1 MSELVFSRN
10 GIAVTT
16 SLLVA
21 KGVQVEHR
29 AVLQLIRKYVPDFET
44 FGSLIFET
52 VKGKALPQ
60 GGFAKSTEIA
70 ILNEPQTTL
79 LLTFFKN
86 TEIVRK
92 FKVALVQKFYELRNQ
107 LQAKYCPALDR
118 LETLTPLQQ
127 EAIREE
133 VSKRALR
140 SAADYQTI
148 YKALRLRFQVTRFD
162 LIPRTKFETA
172 LKFIQE
178 VELKAPVARVPDAY
192 LFSYDPKTLSDDEL
206 ESLGRLIYLLD
217 LAKPTNK
224 QVYAGLRAVYS
235 DLSPRFYS
243 LMTETAI
250 SESNLKKVLDRNRIN
265 YQLPT
270 PN

>member
-1 MSELVFSRN
+1 MSNTLAFSFEDSSITILGDILN
-10 GIAVTT
+10 PLFIAQ
-16 SLLVA
+16 
-21 KGVQVEHR
+21 QVCSILGYKLAR
-29 AVLQLIRKYVPDFET
+29 KAVLDHCDLEDVSKVEIQTKGGKQLVNCVNESGLYALIFGSKLPKAKQFKRWVTNEVLPAIRK
-44 FGSLIFET
+44 
-52 VKGKALPQ
+52 Q
-60 GGFAKSTEIA
+60 GHY
-70 ILNEPQTTL
+70 Q
-79 LLTFFKN
+79 
-86 TEIVRK
+86 
-92 FKVALVQKFYELRNQ
+92 
-107 LQAKYCPALDR
+107 CPALDR

-192 LFSYDPKTLSDDEL
+192 LFSYDPKTLSDYEL
-206 ESLGRLIYLLD
+206 ESLGHLIYLLD
-217 LAKPTNK
+217 LAKPTHK

-243 LMTETAI
+243 LMTETAF
-250 SESNLKKVLDRNRIN
+250 SESTLKKVLDRNQIN
-265 YQLPT
+265 YRLPSH
-270 PN
+270 N

>member
-1 MSELVFSRN
+1 MSNELAFSFENSSLTILGDVLNPLFIAKQICSILGFGNFRQALSTHCDPEDVSKVEIQTN
-10 GIAVTT
+10 GGKQLVNCVNESGLYALIFGSKLPKAKQFKRWVTN
-16 SLLVA
+16 
-21 KGVQVEHR
+21 E
-29 AVLQLIRKYVPDFET
+29 VLPTIRK
-44 FGSLIFET
+44 
-52 VKGKALPQ
+52 Q
-60 GGFAKSTEIA
+60 GHY
-70 ILNEPQTTL
+70 Q
-79 LLTFFKN
+79 
-86 TEIVRK
+86 
-92 FKVALVQKFYELRNQ
+92 
-107 LQAKYCPALDR
+107 CPALDR

-178 VELKAPVARVPDAY
+178 VELKAPVARIPDAY

-206 ESLGRLIYLLD
+206 ESLARLIYLLD

-265 YQLPT
+265 YRLPS

>member
-1 MSELVFSRN
+1 MSNELAFSFENSSLTILGDVLNPLFIAKQICSILGFGNFRQALSTHCDPEDVCKVEMQTN
-10 GIAVTT
+10 GGKQLVNCVNESGLYALIFGSKLPKAKQFKRWVTN
-16 SLLVA
+16 
-21 KGVQVEHR
+21 E
-29 AVLQLIRKYVPDFET
+29 VLPTIRK
-44 FGSLIFET
+44 
-52 VKGKALPQ
+52 Q
-60 GGFAKSTEIA
+60 GCY
-70 ILNEPQTTL
+70 Q
-79 LLTFFKN
+79 
-86 TEIVRK
+86 
-92 FKVALVQKFYELRNQ
+92 
-107 LQAKYCPALDR
+107 CPALDR

-162 LIPRTKFETA
+162 LIPRTKFEMA

-178 VELKAPVARVPDAY
+178 VELKAPVARDAF

-217 LAKPTNK
+217 LTKPTNK

>member
-1 MSELVFSRN
+1 ME
-10 GIAVTT
+10 
-16 SLLVA
+16 
-21 KGVQVEHR
+21 E
-29 AVLQLIRKYVPDFET
+29 QLR
-44 FGSLIFET
+44 
-52 VKGKALPQ
+52 
-60 GGFAKSTEIA
+60 
-70 ILNEPQTTL
+70 
-79 LLTFFKN
+79 
-86 TEIVRK
+86 RH
-92 FKVALVQKFYELRNQ
+92 NQ
-107 LQAKYCPALDR
+107 CPALDR

-178 VELKAPVARVPDAY
+178 VELKAPVARDAF

-206 ESLGRLIYLLD
+206 ESLARLIYLLD

-265 YQLPT
+265 YRLPN